1 METEGVTV
9 RLASESDIPAI
20 HSLHISSIKEIC
32 ASHYKAEEIK
42 LWTERQSHERYS
54 MLFKKGRVYVV
65 EREKEVIAFGHIDR
79 TEDADC
85 DYEIKALYVAP
96 AEVKRGIGRLLL
108 TTLERSVEYKKL
120 LVFSSK
126 NAVGFYERY
135 GFVIIKDTQT
145 CSGECTFLACVQ
157 MIKSL

>member
-20 HSLHISSIKEIC
+20 HSVHISSIKEIC
-32 ASHYKAEEIK
+32 ASHYKADEIK
-42 LWTERQSHERYS
+42 QWTERQSHERYS
-54 MLFKKGRVYVV
+54 KLFKEGRVYVV
-65 EREKEVIAFGHIDR
+65 ERENMVIAFGHIGR

-96 AEVKRGIGRLLL
+96 VEVKQGIGRLLL

-120 LVFSSK
+120 IVFSSK
-126 NAVGFYERY
+126 NAVGFYEKY
-135 GFVIIKDTQT
+135 GFVRIKDTQR
-145 CSGECTFLACVQ
+145 CFGECSSLACVQ
-157 MIKSL
+157 MMKSL

>member
-9 RLASESDIPAI
+9 RLACESDIPAI
-20 HSLHISSIKEIC
+20 HSVHISSIKEIC

-54 MLFKKGRVYVV
+54 KSFKEGRVYVV
-65 EREKEVIAFGHIDR
+65 ERGNEVIGFGHIGR

-85 DYEIKALYVAP
+85 DYEVKALYIAP
-96 AEVKRGIGRLLL
+96 AEVKHGIGQLLL

-135 GFVIIKDTQT
+135 GFVRIKDTQR
-145 CSGECTFLACVQ
+145 CSGECASLECVQ

>member
-20 HSLHISSIKEIC
+20 HSVHISSIKEIC
-32 ASHYKAEEIK
+32 SSHYKADEIK
-42 LWTERQSHERYS
+42 QWTERQSHERYS
-54 MLFKKGRVYVV
+54 KLFKEGRVYVV
-65 EREKEVIAFGHIDR
+65 ERDNMVIGFGHIGR

-85 DYEIKALYVAP
+85 DYEIKALYVSP
-96 AEVKRGIGRLLL
+96 AEVKQGIGRLLL

-135 GFVIIKDTQT
+135 GFVSIKDTQR
-145 CSGECTFLACVQ
+145 CSGECAFLACVQ
-157 MIKSL
+157 MIKTL